1 MLKPLLL
8 LCCCLLMFSCEA
20 PEWSDLEEGA
30 ASACNLDQA
39 TDLPW
44 LREMIEQAESEQGVC
59 QVFRVDQGKYKGE
72 TVFIPYMTGALCC
85 TCGNVVYNCRGDVV
99 FVCDWDQEDKIK
111 RKKMIW
117 QR

>member
-1 MLKPLLL
+1 MRSIILL
-8 LCCCLLMFSCEA
+8 CCLLMFGCQTT
-20 PEWSDLEEGA
+20 EWDDLEESA
-30 ASACNLDQA
+30 SSACNLDRA

-44 LREMIEQAESEQGVC
+44 LREMIEQSENEQGVC

-72 TVFIPYMTGALCC
+72 TVFIPYVSGALCC
-85 TCGNVVYNCRGDVV
+85 TCGNAVYNCRGDVV
-99 FVCDWDQEDKIK
+99 FVCDRDKEDKIK